1 MDNYLIWAIIGGTV
15 AIVLVSLCY
24 MGFFSYNRKM
34 DLKYRKVTCT
44 AEEMGEMVLAYI
56 LYVH

>member
-1 MDNYLIWAIIGGTV
+1 M